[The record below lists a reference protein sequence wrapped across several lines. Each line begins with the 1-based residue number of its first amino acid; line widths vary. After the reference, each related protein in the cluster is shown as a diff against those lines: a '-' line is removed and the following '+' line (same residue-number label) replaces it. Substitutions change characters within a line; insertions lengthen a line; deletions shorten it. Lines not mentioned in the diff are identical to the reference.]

1 MDSKTTSPTAP
12 NPLAAMLHNTS
23 VDKEKGTESSNTA
36 SDMFKSV
43 QNKYNIIKEGEN
55 LVLESSDTIN
65 HFLKSIPLFLAE
77 VLKNDQSRSI
87 VAETTGADGSDPVSQ
102 AVTTNRT
109 LESHLV
115 DIIDMIPPEP
125 STLPVTSIAERYTRS
140 MLKSLIGYPL
150 YDPKPFS
157 ELSKEYPRNGVN
169 IGDVGFIRGDGTFDF
184 LFNICPSKNASINP
198 PNLPDGFS
206 LETAHEFTTRDRE
219 LLPRN
224 TSLFE
229 RPITRTNS
237 GEYICEGLEGAIL
250 ELPQGAMLDE
260 ATNMLPFEKLAARH
274 AVQWY
279 EYTMTRGR
287 KISNGSLYL
296 ITSSTKCT
304 QWGTAVFDR
313 TCASGQGL
321 NFDKK
326 KSRPVG
332 KTPAKYQW
340 KGSRAFPTKVFDPI
354 KGSTPNQCVFLGG
367 YKITIRQDI
376 FDNLYSDQ
384 LRGSNP
390 AMRSSSLQA
399 GSSTTRSS
407 GGRGNDPMSKTLTG
421 GGLFSPI
428 TMSTPIKSGEVILF
442 ASFNSPIVHPSDLI
456 NAALMSQNQ
465 GAKVALTHD
474 DVWCHLLRDNF
485 PKLNYATLLNI
496 ARSYTIT
503 VDEYECISLQKIS
516 DSSNVLDRSSR
527 PLPEDYTPVSSLISL
542 TFPRELVERILLLLD
557 PKSILICRLVNRRF
571 NEIIRSSTLLQYA
584 LACKAADVIDNPRS
598 TISCAERL
606 EALEKREDA
615 WRTLKPVF
623 KMTIKVKH
631 QPSAIYGL
639 TEGAYF
645 LDDHNGKDLHYCK
658 LPSSPKDNPQWFKV
672 QGHGPEE
679 GRPENFVNFV
689 TAVYEHDLIIKIIS
703 SDIGDQVDMQRHS
716 LDLVLLKFSTGEYH
730 TLARN
735 PRIHVQRSPSAE
747 LWVSPTIVGDNI
759 ALVVHSEDDTVP
771 DKLFIFDWKTGHK
784 RLQHETTE
792 NAYSDLIF
800 ISPEILLVPNF
811 VQSHFEVWHLPPS
824 HPNPKPPVQIL
835 ALQIPAISPDCS
847 LVSISCDGEPNPF
860 LHSMPYLPQRPF
872 FPSPE
877 NSIIVANL
885 RFSSPFHRRRRASYT
900 LIMHRRAL
908 LDTIEKW
915 TSPSVVEQ
923 QEDLPTWLMNEIT
936 VHNTADPE
944 DGPVRLGAQS
954 KLLSIIP
961 RPRPSPRF
969 CGAPA
974 SPASSSS
981 ISSGLSTTS
990 SPSLHSFLQVKWADW
1005 GPPISRWFPVKEIQ
1019 AQFITSFGQRCAFL
1033 FPNPRN
1039 RRKTMVTV
1047 VDFNPHNFRRMKLCP
1062 RGEGEDKGSTGNGG
1076 DEKED
1081 EGELEILDHENI
1093 FSEEVY
1099 MGLKCVVYHT
1109 PDQYDFNQLLMDE
1122 ERLLG
1127 LKLNREQN
1135 VERVEVLYFG

>member
-1 MDSKTTSPTAP
+1 M
-12 NPLAAMLHNTS
+12 
-23 VDKEKGTESSNTA
+23 
-36 SDMFKSV
+36 
-43 QNKYNIIKEGEN
+43 
-55 LVLESSDTIN
+55 
-65 HFLKSIPLFLAE
+65 
-77 VLKNDQSRSI
+77 
-87 VAETTGADGSDPVSQ
+87 
-102 AVTTNRT
+102 
-109 LESHLV
+109 
-115 DIIDMIPPEP
+115 
-125 STLPVTSIAERYTRS
+125 
-140 MLKSLIGYPL
+140 
-150 YDPKPFS
+150 
-157 ELSKEYPRNGVN
+157 
-169 IGDVGFIRGDGTFDF
+169 
-184 LFNICPSKNASINP
+184 
-198 PNLPDGFS
+198 
-206 LETAHEFTTRDRE
+206 
-219 LLPRN
+219 
-224 TSLFE
+224 
-229 RPITRTNS
+229 
-237 GEYICEGLEGAIL
+237 
-250 ELPQGAMLDE
+250 
-260 ATNMLPFEKLAARH
+260 
-274 AVQWY
+274 
-279 EYTMTRGR
+279 
-287 KISNGSLYL
+287 
-296 ITSSTKCT
+296 
-304 QWGTAVFDR
+304 
-313 TCASGQGL
+313 
-321 NFDKK
+321 
-326 KSRPVG
+326 
-332 KTPAKYQW
+332 
-340 KGSRAFPTKVFDPI
+340 
-354 KGSTPNQCVFLGG
+354 
-367 YKITIRQDI
+367 
-376 FDNLYSDQ
+376 
-384 LRGSNP
+384 
-390 AMRSSSLQA
+390 
-399 GSSTTRSS
+399 
-407 GGRGNDPMSKTLTG
+407 
-421 GGLFSPI
+421 
-428 TMSTPIKSGEVILF
+428 
-442 ASFNSPIVHPSDLI
+442 
-456 NAALMSQNQ
+456 
-465 GAKVALTHD
+465 
-474 DVWCHLLRDNF
+474 
-485 PKLNYATLLNI
+485 
-496 ARSYTIT
+496 
-503 VDEYECISLQKIS
+503 
-516 DSSNVLDRSSR
+516 
-527 PLPEDYTPVSSLISL
+527 

-557 PKSILICRLVNRRF
+557 PKSILICRLVNKRF

-658 LPSSPKDNPQWFKV
+658 LPSSPEDNPQWFKV

-703 SDIGDQVDMQRHS
+703 SDIGDQVDLQRHS

-792 NAYSDLIF
+792 NAYSDLVF

-835 ALQIPAISPDCS
+835 ALQIPAISLDCS

-923 QEDLPTWLMNEIT
+923 QEDLPT
-936 VHNTADPE
+936 
-944 DGPVRLGAQS
+944 
-954 KLLSIIP
+954 
-961 RPRPSPRF
+961 F
-969 CGAPA
+969 
-974 SPASSSS
+974 
-981 ISSGLSTTS
+981 
-990 SPSLHSFLQVKWADW
+990 FQVKWADW

-1047 VDFNPHNFRRMKLCP
+1047 VDFNPHNFSRMKLCP
-1062 RGEGEDKGSTGNGG
+1062 RGEGEDKGSTGNSG

-1081 EGELEILDHENI
+1081 ENELEILDHEDV

-1127 LKLNREQN
+1127 LKVRI
-1135 VERVEVLYFG
+1135 